1 MKGKGVLVTS
11 VERLRAPKGWKRKS
25 FFSFPFL
32 SCALV
37 IDVMSDTRVV
47 ESDGCCKKVGSCCCG
62 CVVSSLKVL

>member
-11 VERLRAPKGWKRKS
+11 VERLQAPKGRKRKS

-37 IDVMSDTRVV
+37 IDAMRDTDVV
-47 ESDGCCKKVGSCCCG
+47 ERDGCCKKVGS
-62 CVVSSLKVL
+62 